1 MLLYFISI
9 VNFEGKCIKKYL
21 SRQEKEGFYSKKEA
35 VQKV

>member
-1 MLLYFISI
+1 MLLYFSI

-21 SRQEKEGFYSKKEA
+21 SHQEKEGFYSKREA

>member
-21 SRQEKEGFYSKKEA
+21 PSQEKEGFY
-35 VQKV
+35 